1 MAGVLR
7 HAKQSNYPDERSGH
21 HGYDRW
27 QPHHLRQRH
36 GHEGHHVLQT
46 GRFMTPIKNMGPKS
60 RVWLHEIGI
69 NTLEDLQTMGAV
81 EAYRR
86 LKTAFPIEIT
96 LNMLWGLQ
104 AAILNIPLKMI
115 TPEMKAEL
123 KAKVE
128 K

>member
-1 MAGVLR
+1 
-7 HAKQSNYPDERSGH
+7 
-21 HGYDRW
+21 
-27 QPHHLRQRH
+27 
-36 GHEGHHVLQT
+36 
-46 GRFMTPIKNMGPKS
+46 MTPIKNMGPKS

-69 NTLEDLQTMGAV
+69 NTLEDLKTIGAV

-86 LKTAFPIEIT
+86 LKIAFPTEIT

-104 AAILNIPLKMI
+104 AAILNVSWKML

-123 KAKVE
+123 KEKVE